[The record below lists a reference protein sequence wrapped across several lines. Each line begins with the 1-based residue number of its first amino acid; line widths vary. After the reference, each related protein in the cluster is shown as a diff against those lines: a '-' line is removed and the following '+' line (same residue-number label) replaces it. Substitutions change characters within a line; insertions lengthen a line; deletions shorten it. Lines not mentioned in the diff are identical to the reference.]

1 MSEEYAIEV
10 ENVTKEFKLYHDRG
24 QTLKEMSL
32 FKKRRTYDKRTVLK
46 NISFKVKKG
55 EAIALIG
62 HNGCGK
68 STTLKLLT
76 KILYPDEGSI
86 TMRGRVSSL
95 LELGAGFHPD
105 MTGRENIYNNASIYG
120 LTKKE
125 IDKRVDD
132 IIAFS
137 ELGDFIDQPVR
148 SYSSG
153 MYTRLAFAVSV
164 NVDADILLV
173 DEILAVGDA
182 NFQAKCYDYMRGLKD
197 KGVTIV
203 IVTHAHGTVRS
214 FCDRAIWIHG
224 GEIRAEG
231 EANPVVDEYLAYMN
245 AERAKAEGKPVQQAT
260 DSNHYGSGEVAI
272 EACEIINS
280 KGEITT
286 SLQADEN
293 YKIRL
298 KYNVVKPVE
307 GFIFGYS
314 IYDGDQRLIFGV
326 DSMNKNLQL
335 KGDKMGQATLEID
348 CAPLN
353 LLTGNYRLQLSLT
366 DMSRSPLDYYREYC
380 KLSIANSNSETGII
394 HYDTTW
400 SVIR

>member
-1 MSEEYAIEV
+1 MSEQYAIEV
-10 ENVTKEFKLYHDRG
+10 ENVKKEFKIYHDRG

-32 FKKRRTYDKRTVLK
+32 FKKRRAYDKRTVLK

-125 IDKRVDD
+125 IDERVDS

-137 ELGDFIDQPVR
+137 ELGEFIDQPVR

-164 NVDADILLV
+164 NVDAEILLV

-182 NFQAKCYDYMRGLKD
+182 NFQAKCYDYMRGLKE

-203 IVTHAHGTVRS
+203 IVTHALGTVRS
-214 FCDRAIWIHG
+214 FCERAIWIHG

-231 EANPVVDEYLAYMN
+231 ESNPVVDEYLAYMN
-245 AERAKAEGKPVQQAT
+245 AERAKAEGRPVEQSA

-280 KGEITT
+280 KGEVTRA
-286 SLQADEN
+286 LDANEN
-293 YKIRL
+293 YTMRV
-298 KYNVVKPVE
+298 KYNVVKPVK
-307 GFIFGYS
+307 GFIFAYS
-314 IYDGDQRLIFGV
+314 IFDGDQRCIFGIE
-326 DSMNKNLQL
+326 STNKNLHL
-335 KGDKMGQATLEID
+335 NGDKVGKGTIEID

-353 LLTGNYRLQLSLT
+353 LLTGKYRLQVSIT
-366 DMSRSPLDYYREYC
+366 DLSRSPLDYYREYC
-380 KLSIANSNSETGII
+380 KIDVTNPVSETGII

-400 SVIR
+400 RIV

>member
-10 ENVTKEFKLYHDRG
+10 HNVKKEFKLYHDKG

-32 FKKRRTYDKRTVLK
+32 FKKRRSFDKRTVL
-46 NISFKVKKG
+46 NDISFQVKKG

-76 KILYPDEGSI
+76 KILYPDQGSI

-105 MTGRENIYNNASIYG
+105 MTGRENIYNNAAIYG

-125 IDKRVDD
+125 IDARVDD

-137 ELGDFIDQPVR
+137 ELGEFIDQPVR

-164 NVDADILLV
+164 NVDAEILLV

-203 IVTHAHGTVRS
+203 IVTHSLGTVRS

-231 EANPVVDEYLAYMN
+231 ESNPVVDEYLAYMN
-245 AERAKAEGKPVQQAT
+245 AQRAKAEGKPVVQAT
-260 DSNHYGSGEVAI
+260 DSNHYGTGEVAI
-272 EACEIINS
+272 DACEIVNS

-286 SLQADEN
+286 TLQADER

-298 KYNVVKPVE
+298 KYNVVKPIGE
-307 GFIFGYS
+307 FIFGYS
-314 IYDGDQRLIFGV
+314 IYDGDQRCIFGIE
-326 DSMNKNLQL
+326 SKNKNLKL
-335 KGDKMGQATLEID
+335 KGDKTGNGIIEID

-353 LLTGNYRLQLSLT
+353 LLTGDYRLQLQIT
-366 DMSRSPLDYYREYC
+366 DLSRSQLDYFREYC
-380 KLSIANSNSETGII
+380 KIRVVSTASETGVI
-394 HYDTTW
+394 HYDTEW
-400 SVIR
+400 NIVK

>member
-10 ENVTKEFKLYHDRG
+10 KNVTKEFKLYHDRG

-32 FKKRRTYDKRTVLK
+32 FKKRRTYEKMTVLN
-46 NISFKVKKG
+46 NISFNVKKG

-76 KILYPDEGSI
+76 KILYPDQGSI

-125 IDKRVDD
+125 IDKRVND

-231 EANPVVDEYLAYMN
+231 ESNPVVDEYLAYMN
-245 AERAKAEGKPVQQAT
+245 AERAKAEGKTVQQNT
-260 DSNHYGSGEVAI
+260 DSNHYGSGEVTI
-272 EACEIINS
+272 ESCEIINS
-280 KGEITT
+280 NGEVTT
-286 SLQADEN
+286 SLNYSEN

-298 KYNVVKPVE
+298 KYNVMKPIKE
-307 GFIFGYS
+307 FIFGYN
-314 IYDGDQRLIFGV
+314 IFDGDQRCIFGI
-326 DSMNKNLQL
+326 DSTNKNLHL
-335 KGDKMGQATLEID
+335 SGEAIGPGTLEID

-353 LLTGNYRLQLSLT
+353 LLTGNYRLQLSIT

-380 KLSIANSNSETGII
+380 KISVANPNSESGVI

-400 SVIR
+400 NLIN